1 MKLDIPLKILGPVDH
16 RPLKQA
22 ALDLAAEAWLEG
34 QGRQT
39 HYEVHRQ
46 TESVVLVWCDE
57 EPGIPTHKG
66 GGWPY
71 LADTAVPLMEDIQSR
86 FYERGGRVFR
96 AMVAKLA
103 PEGKIDPHVDQ
114 GESFATSHRI
124 HVPLQTNPG
133 VQFKINGR
141 SFHLEEGIAYEV
153 SNLDPHAV
161 ANRGLRDRLHFI
173 FDYAV
178 Q

>member
-1 MKLDIPLKILGPVDH
+1 MTPLH
-16 RPLKQA
+16 RQHIGM
-22 ALDLAAEAWLEG
+22 DLAGSKHMSAVAAPPPMCIHPLPVLWSM
-34 QGRQT
+34 RPRD
-39 HYEVHRQ
+39 Y
-46 TESVVLVWCDE
+46 SV
-57 EPGIPTHKG
+57 GARHGKG
-66 GGWPY
+66 
-71 LADTAVPLMEDIQSR
+71 S
-86 FYERGGRVFR
+86 
-96 AMVAKLA
+96 MVAKLA